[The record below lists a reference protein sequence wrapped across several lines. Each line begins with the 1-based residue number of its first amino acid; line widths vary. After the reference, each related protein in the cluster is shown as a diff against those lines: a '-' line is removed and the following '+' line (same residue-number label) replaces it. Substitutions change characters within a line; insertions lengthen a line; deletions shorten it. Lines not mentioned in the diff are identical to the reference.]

1 MTRYTPGQATSIVP
15 LIDEAFALHCA
26 GRLDEAE
33 ALYCEALHMDP
44 GHRGVRKN
52 LAQVLIRGGRFEDAV
67 ALLTERPD
75 EWQEDVS
82 VHGQLGLAYAGL
94 NRLELSLD
102 HFQRVLAQSPDDT
115 SALQFVANLQ
125 QALGQKPQAHEHYR
139 RGLALKPFVTI
150 EAIKSPPAFRVL
162 MLFAPGAGN
171 TPFEHLVERVG
182 YETHVLN
189 LLPDVAYD
197 IDMLRDSADVV
208 VNLVADGDQGHAL
221 LAPATKLVDLIG
233 KPVVNHPGKI
243 ARTSRDSIARRL
255 TAIAGCHVPQT
266 LRVSG
271 KSARGSECDPKL
283 ASFSRPWLIRLA
295 GTHNGDDFQK
305 VHDENE
311 IDAFVTRF
319 PDADFYLTEYCDYRS
334 ADGYFRKYRFMFI
347 DGEIYPYHLAI
358 HDEWKIH
365 HANTDMVNQHWMQ
378 DEEKAFLDDP
388 RSVFGP
394 PQFDALRAIQQEID
408 LDYFGIDCA
417 LDLSGRIV
425 VFEVNACMLVH
436 SNNAH
441 FSYKNNSVSLIKD
454 GFEAMLRRMASGH

>member
-1 MTRYTPGQATSIVP
+1 MTRHTPSPAISIIS
-15 LIDEAFALHCA
+15 LIDEAFAHHRA

-33 ALYCEALHMDP
+33 ALYQEALRIDP
-44 GHRGVRKN
+44 GHWGVRKS
-52 LAQVLIRGGRFEDAV
+52 LAQVLIRAGRFEDAV
-67 ALLTERPD
+67 TLLTERMD

-82 VHGQLGLAYAGL
+82 VHAQLGLAYAGL

-102 HFQRVLAQSPDDT
+102 RFERVLAQSPDDT

-125 QALGQKPQAHEHYR
+125 QALGQTPQAREHYR

-171 TPFEHLVERVG
+171 TPFEHLVHQVG

-197 IDMLRDSADVV
+197 TDMLRDSADVV
-208 VNLVADGDQGHAL
+208 VNLVADVDQGRAL

-255 TAIAGCHVPQT
+255 TAVSGCHIPQT

-271 KSARGSECDPKL
+271 ERAFGLERDPRL

-311 IDAFVTRF
+311 VDAFVAQF
-319 PDADFYLTEYCDYRS
+319 PDADFYLTEYFDYRS
-334 ADGYFRKYRFMFI
+334 ADGFFRKYRFMFI
-347 DGEIYPYHLAI
+347 DGGIYPYHLAI
-358 HDEWKIH
+358 HDEWKVH
-365 HANTDMVNQHWMQ
+365 HANTDMLNQHWMQ
-378 DEEKAFLDDP
+378 DEERAFLADP
-388 RSVFGP
+388 HSVFGP
-394 PQFDALRAIQQEID
+394 RQFHALRAIQREID

-417 LDLSGRIV
+417 LDLNGRVV

-436 SNNAH
+436 SNNEH
-441 FSYKNNSVSLIKD
+441 FYYKNKSVSLIKER
-454 GFEAMLRRMASGH
+454 FEAMLRRMVSAC